1 MKSSTTATPVPEV
14 SAPTFGAVDQVD
26 QYDEAGHLTA
36 RTYVRLGVLHGTMTA
51 FAEDDKVVTVAPYE
65 AGVLHGVLK
74 IFDEAGRPV
83 QEASYWHGVQ
93 QGLTRVF
100 VQGHLLSEQHYLA
113 GRLHG
118 ESKAYAES
126 GDVTVKQFYK
136 NGLLEG
142 EALFLNEA
150 ALVRRAQN
158 RKGQLEGES
167 LDYDRD
173 GALVQRAIYKNNLLE
188 GPLRR
193 YLPNGQVLEES
204 QYLAGKPVVRPRRFD
219 NKGTEVREEGASSTF
234 MQRIEKLV
242 KG

>member
-1 MKSSTTATPVPEV
+1 MKTSTTATPVAEA
-14 SAPTFGAVDQVD
+14 SAPAPGAVVQVE

-36 RTYVRLGVLHGTMTA
+36 RTDVRQGAPHGTMTA
-51 FAEDDKVVTVAPYE
+51 FAADDKVAAVAPYE
-65 AGVLHGVLK
+65 AGALHGVLK

-83 QEASYWHGVQ
+83 QEATYWHGVQ

-100 VQGHLLSEQHYLA
+100 VQGHLLTEQHYWA

-118 ESKAYAES
+118 ESTAYAES

-136 NGLLEG
+136 NGVLEG
-142 EALFLNEA
+142 ESLFLNEA
-150 ALVRRAQN
+150 ALVRRAQY
-158 RKGQLEGES
+158 RKGLLEGES

-188 GPLRR
+188 GPLTR
-193 YLPNGQVLEES
+193 YWPDGQTLEVV
-204 QYLAGKPVVRPRRFD
+204 QYQAGKPVGRPRRFD
-219 NKGTEVREEGASSTF
+219 NKGAEVREAGASATL
-234 MQRIEKLV
+234 MQRLEKLV